1 MGALSLVGGPGE
13 RGVGRAALGEQA
25 VRGGEKGWAA
35 PGRAGRKEVGAAW
48 AVRGLGLG
56 RFELKGC
63 FLLLGFSFYFLFPL
77 LFYS

>member
-35 PGRAGRKEVGAAW
+35 PGRAGGKEV
-48 AVRGLGLG
+48 RDGLGHAG
-56 RFELKGC
+56 AWVG
-63 FLLLGFSFYFLFPL
+63 PV
-77 LFYS
+77 